1 MTDREPRRRGWTV
14 FTEENPANI
23 MLDMP
28 PDLSKK
34 VVHFLTALALEA
46 GGAAVADR
54 EPPGDAMDDL
64 GVRYG
69 LQVEGEPVFIEYVIY
84 REIREIRIPVLVWLH

>member
-1 MTDREPRRRGWTV
+1 MSEGVPPRRGWTV
-14 FTEENPANI
+14 FTEEIPANI

-34 VVHFLTALALEA
+34 VVHFLMALALEA
-46 GGAAVADR
+46 GGAVDADR

-64 GVRYG
+64 GVRYS
-69 LQVEGEPVFIEYVIY
+69 LQVDGEPIVFEYTVI
-84 REIREIRIPVLVWLH
+84 REIREIRIPVLVWFH